1 MTHPWTVLAAL
12 VLALVAL
19 ATHCATALRT
29 VHIHVHGPLLADA
42 AASASTATDDAAA
55 AAASSTAA
63 SVLAPVVSGGLL
75 RVNMTAIA
83 PVPRNG
89 VITLSLPD
97 GRHRL
102 SLTHPDYAF
111 DDLLV
116 TLAAPDTARFAVVA
130 LDRPNTAAG
139 KAITT
144 DPVAWSARAH
154 RAYLE
159 HKAGFDPLA
168 MVKSPMMLMSL
179 FSLGMMF
186 VLPKMMEAV
195 EEEAGG
201 RTDDPATTGPNLVHQ
216 FKELM

>member
-1 MTHPWTVLAAL
+1 MTRPWTVLAAL
-12 VLALVAL
+12 FLAFVAL
-19 ATHCATALRT
+19 ATHCAAALRT
-29 VHIHVHGPLLADA
+29 VHVHVHGPLLAEA
-42 AASASTATDDAAA
+42 AASATSATDDASAV
-55 AAASSTAA
+55 STAA
-63 SVLAPVVSGGLL
+63 PVLAPVVSGGLL

-89 VITLSLPD
+89 VITLTLPA

-116 TLAAPDTARFAVVA
+116 TLTSADAPPRFAVVA

-216 FKELM
+216 FKELK

>member
-1 MTHPWTVLAAL
+1 MTRPWIVLAAL

-29 VHIHVHGPLLADA
+29 VYIHVHGPLLADA
-42 AASASTATDDAAA
+42 ASATSATDDA

-63 SVLAPVVSGGLL
+63 PVLAPVVSGGLL

-89 VITLSLPD
+89 VITLTLPA

-116 TLAAPDTARFAVVA
+116 TLASTPDVPPRFAVVA
-130 LDRPNTAAG
+130 LDRPHTAAG

-168 MVKSPMMLMSL
+168 LVKSPMMLMSL

-186 VLPKMMEAV
+186 VMPKMMEAV
-195 EEEAGG
+195 EDEAGG

-216 FKELM
+216 FKELK